1 MQQFKKKKTAKKT
14 PKPCALSV
22 KFIWNAKKE
31 NMLRAHKSYPLSLTL
46 AYTLIHVNT
55 REDGGGE
62 RVARDRHGYRPTR
75 VNASQVKAFSAPIHK
90 YPLPG

>member
-1 MQQFKKKKTAKKT
+1 MQQLKKKKKTLRT
-14 PKPCALSV
+14 ISV
-22 KFIWNAKKE
+22 KSIWNAKKE

-75 VNASQVKAFSAPIHK
+75 VIASQVKAFSAPIHK
-90 YPLPG
+90 YPLPC